1 MEARLAPTAD
11 SHQPP
16 ELLVHVEGCFE
27 KPPPLSLPGDFR
39 VSHRSVQGGEAQRKG
54 FDILTLPLQDAGWD
68 RTRALGWLELVQLC
82 FTSLPARSGRDLG
95 KVLAL

>member
-27 KPPPLSLPGDFR
+27 KPPAEPSWRL
-39 VSHRSVQGGEAQRKG
+39 QGE
-54 FDILTLPLQDAGWD
+54 
-68 RTRALGWLELVQLC
+68 
-82 FTSLPARSGRDLG
+82 S
-95 KVLAL
+95 